1 MNGMVGGSKP
11 SGTGRQ
17 RPNPTGK
24 GKGKATSPIFIDE
37 SEDSQSS
44 YKASDVAQAEGG
56 GSGEHSSDE
65 EVWCLDDVVDVLTIV

>member
-1 MNGMVGGSKP
+1 MNTVVGRSEARGSR
-11 SGTGRQ
+11 RQ
-17 RPNPTGK
+17 KTETKGK
-24 GKGKATSPIFIDE
+24 GKGKETSPISIDE
-37 SEDSQSS
+37 SDNSQSS